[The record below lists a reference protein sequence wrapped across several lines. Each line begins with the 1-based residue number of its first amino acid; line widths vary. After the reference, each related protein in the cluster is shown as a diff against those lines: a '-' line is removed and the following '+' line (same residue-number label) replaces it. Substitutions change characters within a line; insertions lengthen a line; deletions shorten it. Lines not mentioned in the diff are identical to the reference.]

1 MEEKNKYVETYIT
14 NIGEQLAR
22 NGIKI
27 TDNQLSRVINRFSNS
42 DKSIEEIQKEINI
55 LLEEFLENYS
65 KMLEAKQLQDLQLPF
80 NGITLN
86 NQDIDLMLIAGAN
99 NPQELQEALSKITNI
114 RLSLNTTELT
124 EEQFVEIRQQVYN
137 MYLDTLTSRNDY
149 IKNRKIELGRK
160 IEYLKLSGILSSE
173 EIATL
178 DNVISSSR
186 NTDEIVEKL
195 NQSFSSDKV
204 HRMYE
209 IIRDFTPIEKAGIKS
224 STLEASRNLLEEIKN
239 NYNSITID
247 EEAKY
252 GKVTLQDGSFNFKH
266 LQKAL
271 DFAKAHNKQ
280 VRLNTLLFYM
290 DCPDEL
296 YNLEKTPENK
306 MLVKQKLQSYVEAT
320 TRFIVDNGYSDTV
333 RSIDVFNELLNR
345 FAMTGETP
353 YMYRGDI
360 PQTQITMPNGE
371 LGIDDNIKSG
381 WLKHLDISDLCD
393 VIAVA
398 RKNMPTTDFMY
409 NDDHL
414 IDPKKI
420 APTIELI
427 KQIRENEK
435 RLGVKLI
442 DSIGTQ
448 MHVDN
453 GMTKEQM
460 REMIINLSQFGLPI
474 EITEFDIVITN
485 GVENLSEEQIET
497 IRQAKINEIYECVD
511 ELREQYN
518 IRGFTIWSKTDKQ
531 NFRVFL
537 ANEERIPKGLE
548 PIETMHGGYYTELMQ
563 PRNKTLTKSNFQS
576 FNYHT
581 HTNRCGHAGIASDKE
596 YVEYAKQVGITQ
608 LGFTDHV
615 PYTSLEFPE
624 THKKSHIDE
633 KTKEE
638 VIDEIEVAQQRMH
651 ISDVDEYIASIREL
665 QQENPTMKI
674 MCGFEAEFDPM
685 KEQFLGELRDKVD
698 YMILGQHFVPY
709 GMSQVPQRN
718 NPNYPIQYAEMLCK
732 AMESGI
738 FDIVAH
744 PDIFMEFRDS
754 LDTEEK
760 KTLFMQ
766 NAKIASQA
774 ICNKAKELGIPIE
787 LNFGGINK
795 GKIMQDGQLAYPHSE
810 FWQIAA
816 ETGVS
821 VLYGVD
827 AHTPEQFITMGKDK
841 EKADMIIEPS
851 KLNLVDKNY
860 NPVEARRNNKRL
872 QELYQQGQSK
882 ALTYETHLISQITA
896 GIIDRI
902 PEEEFNPDT
911 FSYMSEYALAKVG
924 QDSTE
929 KASKIDGIIVKKI
942 EVISND
948 VKLTPQEKAFQL
960 KRTKNAIGHTNDTL
974 SQQQSALERA
984 RESIHTSIEMG
995 CQSKQDFKNIT
1006 TQLTEGKTT
1015 KSNERRSEISNN
1027 LQTVQLANNQTTKKE
1042 QTKGPVLV
1050 KKINSN
1056 NNSNSNSNGNKG
1068 FINTITLSLIITFVC
1083 GIAVGIGYML
1093 YKISIG

>member
-14 NIGEQLAR
+14 NIGEQLSR

-27 TDNQLSRVINRFSNS
+27 TENQLSKVINRFTNS
-42 DKSIEEIQKEINI
+42 EKSIEEIRKEIND
-55 LLEEFLENYS
+55 LLDEFLENYS
-65 KMLEAKQLQDLQLPF
+65 KMLEAKQLQDLDLAF

-99 NPQELQEALSKITNI
+99 NPQELEEALSKITNI

-124 EEQFVEIRQQVYN
+124 EQQFVEVRQQVYD

-160 IEYLKLSGILSSE
+160 IEYLKSSGILSSE

-178 DNVISSSR
+178 DNIISSSR
-186 NTDEIVEKL
+186 SNDEIADKL

-209 IIRDFTPIEKAGIKS
+209 IIRDFTPIEKTGIKS
-224 STLEASRNLLEEIKN
+224 STLEASRNLLEEIIN

-252 GKVTLQDGSFNFKH
+252 GKVALQDGSFNFKH

-306 MLVKQKLQSYVEAT
+306 MLVKQKLQNYVDAT

-333 RSIDVFNELLNR
+333 RSVDVFNELLNR
-345 FAMTGETP
+345 FAMTSETP

-360 PQTQITMPNGE
+360 PQTPTTMPNGE
-371 LGIDDNIKSG
+371 IVVDDNIKSG
-381 WLKHLDISDLCD
+381 WLKHLDIADLCD

-414 IDPKKI
+414 IDTLKI

-427 KQIRENEK
+427 KQIRESEK

-474 EITEFDIVITN
+474 EITEFDIAMTN
-485 GVENLSEEQIET
+485 GVEKLSEEQIET
-497 IRQAKINEIYECVD
+497 MRQAKINEIYECVD

-548 PIETMHGGYYTELMQ
+548 PIETLHGGYYTEQMQ
-563 PRNKTLTKSNFQS
+563 PKSKTLTKSNFQS

-615 PYTSLEFPE
+615 PVSELEYQDSE
-624 THKKSHIDE
+624 
-633 KTKEE
+633 
-638 VIDEIEVAQQRMH
+638 QRMH
-651 ISDVDEYIASIREL
+651 ISDVDEYITSIRQL
-665 QQENPTMKI
+665 QQENPSMKI

-709 GMSQVPQRN
+709 GMSKLPQKN
-718 NPNYPIQYAEMLCK
+718 NPDYPIQYAEMLCR

-744 PDIFMEFRDS
+744 PDTFMQFRDS

-760 KTLFMQ
+760 KNLFMQ

-774 ICNKAKELGIPIE
+774 ICDKAKELGIPVE

-795 GKIMQDGQLAYPHSE
+795 GTIMQDGQLAYPHSE

-827 AHTPEQFITMGKDK
+827 AHTPEQFITMGREKQ
-841 EKADMIIEPS
+841 KADTIIDPS

-860 NPVEARRNNKRL
+860 NPVEARKNNKKL
-872 QELYQQGQSK
+872 QELYEQSQAK
-882 ALTYETHLISQITA
+882 TLTYETHLISQVTS

-902 PEEEFNPDT
+902 PDEEFSPET
-911 FSYMSEYALAKVG
+911 FSYMSEYALANVA
-924 QDSTE
+924 QDSTK
-929 KASKIDGIIVKKI
+929 KASERDKTTISKI
-942 EVISND
+942 ETISSDPN
-948 VKLTPQEKAFQL
+948 LTPQEKAFQL
-960 KRTKNAIGHTNDTL
+960 NRAKSTIEHTNDTL

-984 RESIHTSIEMG
+984 KESINTSVEMG
-995 CQSKQDFKNIT
+995 CQSKAEIKNTVI
-1006 TQLTEGKTT
+1006 QLTEGKTT
-1015 KSNERRSEISNN
+1015 KKEEVRN
-1027 LQTVQLANNQTTKKE
+1027 TMANNIQRTHQINNGMSVNQ

-1050 KKINSN
+1050 KTN
-1056 NNSNSNSNGNKG
+1056 NNTSGTSGNKG
-1068 FINTITLSLIITFVC
+1068 FINAITLTLIITFVC

-1093 YKISIG
+1093 YKISIGG

>member
-14 NIGEQLAR
+14 NIGEQLSR

-27 TDNQLSRVINRFSNS
+27 TESQLSKVINRFTNS
-42 DKSIEEIQKEINI
+42 EKSIEEIRKEIND
-55 LLEEFLENYS
+55 LLDEFLENYS
-65 KMLEAKQLQDLQLPF
+65 KMLEAKQLQDLDLAF

-99 NPQELQEALSKITNI
+99 NPQELEEVLSKITNI

-124 EEQFVEIRQQVYN
+124 EQQFVEVRQQVYD

-149 IKNRKIELGRK
+149 IKNKKIELGRK
-160 IEYLKLSGILSSE
+160 IEYLKSSGILSGE

-178 DNVISSSR
+178 DNIISSSR
-186 NTDEIVEKL
+186 SNDEIAEKL

-209 IIRDFTPIEKAGIKS
+209 MIRDFTPIEKTGIKS
-224 STLEASRNLLEEIKN
+224 STLEASRNLLEEIIN

-252 GKVTLQDGSFNFKH
+252 GKVALQDGSFNFKH

-271 DFAKAHNKQ
+271 DFAKSHNKQ
-280 VRLNTLLFYM
+280 MRLNTLLFYM

-306 MLVKQKLQSYVEAT
+306 MLVKQKLQNYVEAT
-320 TRFIVDNGYSDTV
+320 TRFVVDNGYSDTV
-333 RSIDVFNELLNR
+333 RSVDVFNELLNR
-345 FAMTGETP
+345 FAMNGETP

-360 PQTQITMPNGE
+360 PQTPTTMPNGE
-371 LGIDDNIKSG
+371 IVVDDNIKSG
-381 WLKHLDISDLCD
+381 WLKHLDIADLCD

-460 REMIINLSQFGLPI
+460 KEMIINLSQFGLPI
-474 EITEFDIVITN
+474 EITEFDIVMTN
-485 GVENLSEEQIET
+485 GVEKLSEEQIET
-497 IRQAKINEIYECVD
+497 MRQAKINEIYECVD

-537 ANEERIPKGLE
+537 ENEQRIPKGLE
-548 PIETMHGGYYTELMQ
+548 PIETLHGGYYTEQMQ

-615 PYTSLEFPE
+615 PVSELEYQDSE
-624 THKKSHIDE
+624 
-633 KTKEE
+633 
-638 VIDEIEVAQQRMH
+638 QRMH
-651 ISDVDEYIASIREL
+651 ISDVDEYIASIRQL
-665 QQENPTMKI
+665 QQENPNMKI

-698 YMILGQHFVPY
+698 YMILGQHYVPY
-709 GMSQVPQRN
+709 GMSKLPQRN
-718 NPNYPIQYAEMLCK
+718 NPDYPIQYAEMLCR

-744 PDIFMEFRDS
+744 PDTFMQFRDS

-760 KTLFMQ
+760 KNLFMQ

-774 ICNKAKELGIPIE
+774 ICDKAKELGIPIE

-795 GKIMQDGQLAYPHSE
+795 GTIMQDGQLAYPHSE

-841 EKADMIIEPS
+841 EKADMIINPS

-860 NPVEARRNNKRL
+860 NPVEARKNNKKL
-872 QELYQQGQSK
+872 QELYEQSQAK
-882 ALTYETHLISQITA
+882 TLTYETHLISQITS

-902 PEEEFNPDT
+902 PDEEFSPET
-911 FSYMSEYALAKVG
+911 FSYMSEYALANVS
-924 QDSTE
+924 QDSTK
-929 KASKIDGIIVKKI
+929 KASERDKTTISKI
-942 EVISND
+942 ETISSDPN
-948 VKLTPQEKAFQL
+948 LTPQEKAFQL
-960 KRTKNAIGHTNDTL
+960 NRAKATIEHTNDTL

-984 RESIHTSIEMG
+984 KESINTSVEMG
-995 CQSKQDFKNIT
+995 CQSKAEIKNTVI
-1006 TQLTEGKTT
+1006 QLTEGKTT
-1015 KSNERRSEISNN
+1015 KKEEVRN
-1027 LQTVQLANNQTTKKE
+1027 TMANNIQRTHQINNGMSVNQ

-1050 KKINSN
+1050 KTNN
-1056 NNSNSNSNGNKG
+1056 NNSGANGNKG
-1068 FINTITLSLIITFVC
+1068 FINAITLTLIITFVC

-1093 YKISIG
+1093 YKISIGG

>member
-1 MEEKNKYVETYIT
+1 MEKKNKYIETYIT
-14 NIGEQLAR
+14 NIGEQLVR

-27 TDNQLSRVINRFSNS
+27 TDDQLSRVINRFSNS
-42 DKSIEEIQKEINI
+42 YKSIVEIQKEINI

-65 KMLEAKQLQDLQLPF
+65 KMLEAKQLQDLQVPF

-99 NPQELQEALSKITNI
+99 TPQELQDALSKITNI

-124 EEQFVEIRQQVYN
+124 EEQFVEIRQRVYN

-149 IKNRKIELGRK
+149 IKNKKLKLGRK
-160 IEYLKLSGILSSE
+160 IEYLKSYGILSGE

-178 DNVISSSR
+178 DNIISSSKS
-186 NTDEIVEKL
+186 TEEIVEKL

-209 IIRDFTPIEKAGIKS
+209 IIRDFTPIEKTGIKG
-224 STLEASRNLLEEIKN
+224 STLEASRNLLEEIRN

-252 GKVTLQDGSFNFKH
+252 GKVALQDGSFNFKH

-271 DFAKAHNKQ
+271 DFAKVHNKQ
-280 VRLNTLLFYM
+280 MRLNTLLFYM

-296 YNLEKTPENK
+296 YNLEKMPENK
-306 MLVKQKLQSYVEAT
+306 ILVKQKLQSYVEAT
-320 TRFIVDNGYSDTV
+320 TRFVVDNGYSTTV
-333 RSIDVFNELLNR
+333 RSVDVFNELLNR
-345 FAMTGETP
+345 FEMNGETP

-360 PQTQITMPNGE
+360 SQTPTTMPNGE
-371 LGIDDNIKSG
+371 IVVDDNIKSG
-381 WLKHLDISDLCD
+381 WLKHLDIADLCD
-393 VIAVA
+393 IIAVA

-414 IDPKKI
+414 IDTKKI
-420 APTIELI
+420 APTIELV
-427 KQIRENEK
+427 KQIRESEK

-474 EITEFDIVITN
+474 EITEFDIVMTN
-485 GVENLSEEQIET
+485 GVEKLSEEQIET
-497 IRQAKINEIYECVD
+497 MRQAKINEIYECVD
-511 ELREQYN
+511 ELREQYK

-548 PIETMHGGYYTELMQ
+548 PIETLHGGYYTELMQ

-615 PYTSLEFPE
+615 PVSELEYQDSE
-624 THKKSHIDE
+624 
-633 KTKEE
+633 
-638 VIDEIEVAQQRMH
+638 QRMH
-651 ISDVDEYIASIREL
+651 ISDVDEYITSIRQL
-665 QQENPTMKI
+665 KQENPNMKI

-698 YMILGQHFVPY
+698 YMILGQHFIPF
-709 GMSQVPQRN
+709 GMSKLPQKN
-718 NPNYPIQYAEMLCK
+718 NPEYPIQYAEMLCR

-738 FDIVAH
+738 FDIVSH
-744 PDIFMEFRDS
+744 PDTFMQFRDS

-760 KTLFMQ
+760 KNLFMQ

-774 ICNKAKELGIPIE
+774 ICDKAKELGIPVE
-787 LNFGGINK
+787 LNFGGVNK
-795 GKIMQDGQLAYPHSE
+795 GTIMQDGQLAYPHSE

-827 AHTPEQFITMGKDK
+827 AHIPEQFITMGKDK
-841 EKADMIIEPS
+841 EKADMIINPS

-860 NPVEARRNNKRL
+860 NPVTARKNNKKL
-872 QELYQQGQSK
+872 QELYEQSQAK
-882 ALTYETHLISQITA
+882 TLTYETHLISQITS

-902 PEEEFNPDT
+902 PDDEFNPET
-911 FSYMSEYALAKVG
+911 FSYMSEYVLANVA
-924 QDSTE
+924 QDSTK
-929 KASKIDGIIVKKI
+929 KASERDKTTISKI
-942 EVISND
+942 ETISDNSN
-948 VKLTPQEKAFQL
+948 LTPQAKAFQL
-960 KRTKNAIGHTNDTL
+960 NRAKTTIEHTNDTL

-984 RESIHTSIEMG
+984 KESINTSIEIG
-995 CQSKQDFKNIT
+995 CQSKVEIKNTVI
-1006 TQLTEGKTT
+1006 QLTEGKTT
-1015 KSNERRSEISNN
+1015 KKEEVRNTMTNN
-1027 LQTVQLANNQTTKKE
+1027 IQRTHQINNGMSVNQTKD
-1042 QTKGPVLV
+1042 PLLV
-1050 KKINSN
+1050 KTN
-1056 NNSNSNSNGNKG
+1056 NNINASNKG
-1068 FINTITLSLIITFVC
+1068 FVDTLIVSLIVMFVI
-1083 GIAVGIGYML
+1083 GFVVGVSYML
-1093 YKISIG
+1093 YRISTGG

>member
-1 MEEKNKYVETYIT
+1 MEEKNKYIETYIT
-14 NIGEQLAR
+14 NIGKQLSR

-27 TDNQLSRVINRFSNS
+27 TENQLSKVINRFTNS
-42 DKSIEEIQKEINI
+42 EKSIEEIRKEIND
-55 LLEEFLENYS
+55 LLDKFLENYS
-65 KMLEAKQLQDLQLPF
+65 KMLEAKQLQDLDLAF

-99 NPQELQEALSKITNI
+99 NPQELEEALSKITNI

-124 EEQFVEIRQQVYN
+124 EQQFVEVRQQVYD

-160 IEYLKLSGILSSE
+160 IEYLKSSGILSGE

-178 DNVISSSR
+178 DNIISSSR
-186 NTDEIVEKL
+186 SNDEIADKL

-209 IIRDFTPIEKAGIKS
+209 MIRDFTPIEKTGIKS
-224 STLEASRNLLEEIKN
+224 STLEASRNLLEEIIN

-247 EEAKY
+247 DEAKY
-252 GKVTLQDGSFNFKH
+252 GKVALQDGSFNFKH

-290 DCPDEL
+290 DCPEEL

-306 MLVKQKLQSYVEAT
+306 MLVKQKLLNYVDAT

-333 RSIDVFNELLNR
+333 RSVDVFNELLNR
-345 FAMTGETP
+345 FAMNGETP

-360 PQTQITMPNGE
+360 PQTPITMPNGE

-420 APTIELI
+420 TTTIELI
-427 KQIRENEK
+427 KQIRESEK

-460 REMIINLSQFGLPI
+460 KEMIINLSQFGLPI
-474 EITEFDIVITN
+474 EITEFDIAMTN
-485 GVENLSEEQIET
+485 GVEKLSEKQIET
-497 IRQAKINEIYECVD
+497 MRQAKINEIYECVD

-548 PIETMHGGYYTELMQ
+548 PIETLHGGYYTEQMQ
-563 PRNKTLTKSNFQS
+563 PKNKTLTKSDFQS

-581 HTNRCGHAGIASDKE
+581 HTNRCGHAGVASDKE

-615 PYTSLEFPE
+615 PVSELEYQDSE
-624 THKKSHIDE
+624 
-633 KTKEE
+633 
-638 VIDEIEVAQQRMH
+638 QRMH
-651 ISDVDEYIASIREL
+651 ISDVDEYITSIRQL
-665 QQENPTMKI
+665 QQENPNMKI

-709 GMSQVPQRN
+709 GMSKLPQKN
-718 NPNYPIQYAEMLCK
+718 NPEYPIQYAEMLCR

-744 PDIFMEFRDS
+744 PDIFMQFRDS

-760 KTLFMQ
+760 KNLFML

-774 ICNKAKELGIPIE
+774 ICDKAKELGIPIE

-795 GKIMQDGQLAYPHSE
+795 GTIMQDGQLAYPHSE

-821 VLYGVD
+821 VLYGID
-827 AHTPEQFITMGKDK
+827 AHTPEQFISIGKDNDK
-841 EKADMIIEPS
+841 EDMIINPS

-860 NPVEARRNNKRL
+860 NPVEARRNNKKL
-872 QELYQQGQSK
+872 QELYEQSQAK
-882 ALTYETHLISQITA
+882 TLTYETHLISQITS

-902 PEEEFNPDT
+902 PDEEFSPET
-911 FSYMSEYALAKVG
+911 FSYMSEYALANVA
-924 QDSTE
+924 QDSTK
-929 KASKIDGIIVKKI
+929 KASERDKTTISRI
-942 EVISND
+942 ETISND
-948 VKLTPQEKAFQL
+948 PKLTPQEKSFQL
-960 KRTKNAIGHTNDTL
+960 NRAKATIEHTNDTL

-984 RESIHTSIEMG
+984 KESINTSVEMG
-995 CQSKQDFKNIT
+995 CQSKAEIKNTVI
-1006 TQLTEGKTT
+1006 QLTEGKTT
-1015 KSNERRSEISNN
+1015 KKEEVRN
-1027 LQTVQLANNQTTKKE
+1027 TMANNIQRTHQINNGMSVNQ

-1050 KKINSN
+1050 KTN
-1056 NNSNSNSNGNKG
+1056 NNTSGTNGSKG
-1068 FINTITLSLIITFVC
+1068 FINAITLALIITFVC

-1093 YKISIG
+1093 YKISIGG

>member
-14 NIGEQLAR
+14 NIGEQLSR

-27 TDNQLSRVINRFSNS
+27 TENQLSKVINRFTNS
-42 DKSIEEIQKEINI
+42 EKSIEEIRKEIND
-55 LLEEFLENYS
+55 LLDEFLENYS
-65 KMLEAKQLQDLQLPF
+65 KMLEAKQLQDLDLAF

-99 NPQELQEALSKITNI
+99 NPQELEEALSKITNI

-124 EEQFVEIRQQVYN
+124 EQQFVEVRQQVYD

-160 IEYLKLSGILSSE
+160 IEYLKSSGILSSE

-178 DNVISSSR
+178 DNIISSSR
-186 NTDEIVEKL
+186 SNDEIADKL

-209 IIRDFTPIEKAGIKS
+209 IIRDFTPIEKTGIKS
-224 STLEASRNLLEEIKN
+224 STLEASRNLLEEIIN

-252 GKVTLQDGSFNFKH
+252 GKVALQDGSFNFKH

-306 MLVKQKLQSYVEAT
+306 MLVKQKLQNYVDAT

-333 RSIDVFNELLNR
+333 RSVDVFNELLNR
-345 FAMTGETP
+345 FAMTSETP

-360 PQTQITMPNGE
+360 PQTPTTMPNGE
-371 LGIDDNIKSG
+371 IVVDDNIKSG
-381 WLKHLDISDLCD
+381 WLKHLDIADLCD

-414 IDPKKI
+414 IDTLKI

-427 KQIRENEK
+427 KQIRESEK

-474 EITEFDIVITN
+474 EITEFDIAMTN
-485 GVENLSEEQIET
+485 GVEKLSEEQIET
-497 IRQAKINEIYECVD
+497 MRQAKINEIYECVD

-548 PIETMHGGYYTELMQ
+548 PIETLHGGYYTEQMQ
-563 PRNKTLTKSNFQS
+563 PKSKTLTKSNFQS

-615 PYTSLEFPE
+615 PVSELEYQDSE
-624 THKKSHIDE
+624 
-633 KTKEE
+633 
-638 VIDEIEVAQQRMH
+638 QRMH
-651 ISDVDEYIASIREL
+651 ISDVDEYITSIRQL
-665 QQENPTMKI
+665 QQENPSMKI

-709 GMSQVPQRN
+709 GMSKLPQKN
-718 NPNYPIQYAEMLCK
+718 NPDYPIQYAEMLCR

-744 PDIFMEFRDS
+744 PDTFMQFRDS

-760 KTLFMQ
+760 KKLFMQ

-774 ICNKAKELGIPIE
+774 ICDKAKELGIPVE

-795 GKIMQDGQLAYPHSE
+795 GTIMQDGQLAYPHSE

-827 AHTPEQFITMGKDK
+827 AHTPEQFITMGREKQ
-841 EKADMIIEPS
+841 KADTIIDPS

-860 NPVEARRNNKRL
+860 NPVEARKNNKKL
-872 QELYQQGQSK
+872 QELYEQSQAK
-882 ALTYETHLISQITA
+882 TLTYETHLISQVTS

-902 PEEEFNPDT
+902 PDEEFSPET
-911 FSYMSEYALAKVG
+911 FSYMSEYALANVA
-924 QDSTE
+924 QDSTK
-929 KASKIDGIIVKKI
+929 KASERDKTTISKI
-942 EVISND
+942 ETISSDPN
-948 VKLTPQEKAFQL
+948 LTPQEKAFQL
-960 KRTKNAIGHTNDTL
+960 NRAKSTIEHTNDTL

-984 RESIHTSIEMG
+984 KESINTSVEMG
-995 CQSKQDFKNIT
+995 CQSKAEIKNTVI
-1006 TQLTEGKTT
+1006 QLTEGKTT
-1015 KSNERRSEISNN
+1015 KKEEVRN
-1027 LQTVQLANNQTTKKE
+1027 TMANNIQRTHQINNGMSVNQ

-1050 KKINSN
+1050 KTN
-1056 NNSNSNSNGNKG
+1056 NNTSGTSGNKG
-1068 FINTITLSLIITFVC
+1068 FINAITLTLIITFVC

-1093 YKISIG
+1093 YKISIGG

>member
-14 NIGEQLAR
+14 NIGEQLSR

-27 TDNQLSRVINRFSNS
+27 TENQLSKVINRFTNS
-42 DKSIEEIQKEINI
+42 EKSIEEIRKEIND
-55 LLEEFLENYS
+55 LLDEFLENYS
-65 KMLEAKQLQDLQLPF
+65 KMLEAKQLQDLDLAF

-99 NPQELQEALSKITNI
+99 NPQELEEALSKITNI

-124 EEQFVEIRQQVYN
+124 EQQFVEVRQQVYD

-160 IEYLKLSGILSSE
+160 IEYLKSSGILSGE

-178 DNVISSSR
+178 DNIISSSR
-186 NTDEIVEKL
+186 SNDEIAEKL

-209 IIRDFTPIEKAGIKS
+209 IIRDFTPIEKTGIKS
-224 STLEASRNLLEEIKN
+224 STLEASRNLLEEIIN

-252 GKVTLQDGSFNFKH
+252 GKVALQDGSFNFKH

-271 DFAKAHNKQ
+271 DFAKSHNKQ
-280 VRLNTLLFYM
+280 MRLNTLLFYM

-306 MLVKQKLQSYVEAT
+306 ALVKQKLQSYVEAT
-320 TRFIVDNGYSDTV
+320 TRFVVDNGYSDTV
-333 RSIDVFNELLNR
+333 RSVDVFNELLNR
-345 FAMTGETP
+345 FAMNGETP

-360 PQTQITMPNGE
+360 PQTPTTMPNGE
-371 LGIDDNIKSG
+371 IVVDDNIKSG
-381 WLKHLDISDLCD
+381 WLKHLDIADLCD

-414 IDPKKI
+414 IDTKKI

-427 KQIRENEK
+427 NQIRENEK

-460 REMIINLSQFGLPI
+460 KEMIINLSQFGLPI
-474 EITEFDIVITN
+474 EITEFDIVMTN
-485 GVENLSEEQIET
+485 GVEKLSEEQIET
-497 IRQAKINEIYECVD
+497 MRQAKINEIYECVD

-537 ANEERIPKGLE
+537 ANEERIPKGLD
-548 PIETMHGGYYTELMQ
+548 PIETLYGGYYTEQMQ

-615 PYTSLEFPE
+615 PVSELEYQDSE
-624 THKKSHIDE
+624 
-633 KTKEE
+633 
-638 VIDEIEVAQQRMH
+638 QRMH
-651 ISDVDEYIASIREL
+651 ISDVDEYITSIRQL
-665 QQENPTMKI
+665 QQENPNMKI

-709 GMSQVPQRN
+709 GMSKLPQKN
-718 NPNYPIQYAEMLCK
+718 NPEYPIQYAEMLCR

-744 PDIFMEFRDS
+744 PDIFMQFRDS

-760 KTLFMQ
+760 KNLFMQ

-774 ICNKAKELGIPIE
+774 ICDKAKELGIPIE

-795 GKIMQDGQLAYPHSE
+795 GTIMQDGQLAYPHSE

-816 ETGVS
+816 ETGVP

-841 EKADMIIEPS
+841 EKADMIINPS

-860 NPVEARRNNKRL
+860 NPVESRKNNKKL
-872 QELYQQGQSK
+872 QELYEQSQAK
-882 ALTYETHLISQITA
+882 TLTYETHLISQITS

-902 PEEEFNPDT
+902 PDEEFSPET
-911 FSYMSEYALAKVG
+911 FSYMSEYALANVS
-924 QDSTE
+924 QDSTK
-929 KASKIDGIIVKKI
+929 KASERDKTTISKI
-942 EVISND
+942 EAISSD
-948 VKLTPQEKAFQL
+948 PKLTPQEKAFQL
-960 KRTKNAIGHTNDTL
+960 NRTKTSIEHTNDTL

-984 RESIHTSIEMG
+984 KESINTSIEMG
-995 CQSKQDFKNIT
+995 CQSKAEIKNTVI
-1006 TQLTEGKTT
+1006 QLTEGKTT
-1015 KSNERRSEISNN
+1015 KKEEVRN
-1027 LQTVQLANNQTTKKE
+1027 TMANNIQRTHQINNGMSVNQ

-1050 KKINSN
+1050 KTN
-1056 NNSNSNSNGNKG
+1056 NNTSGTCGNKG
-1068 FINTITLSLIITFVC
+1068 FINAITLTLIITFVC

-1093 YKISIG
+1093 YKISIGG

>member
-27 TDNQLSRVINRFSNS
+27 TNNQLSRVINRFTNS

-65 KMLEAKQLQDLQLPF
+65 KMLEAKQLQDLQVPF

-99 NPQELQEALSKITNI
+99 NPQELQDALSKITNI

-124 EEQFVEIRQQVYN
+124 EEQFVEIRQQVYD

-160 IEYLKLSGILSSE
+160 IEYLKSSGILSSE

-178 DNVISSSR
+178 DNIISSSR
-186 NTDEIVEKL
+186 NTDEIVERL

-209 IIRDFTPIEKAGIKS
+209 IIRDFTPIEKTGIKS
-224 STLEASRNLLEEIKN
+224 STLEASRYLLEEIRN

-252 GKVTLQDGSFNFKH
+252 GKVALQDGSFNFKH

-280 VRLNTLLFYM
+280 MRLNTLLFYM

-320 TRFIVDNGYSDTV
+320 TRFVVDNGYSDTV
-333 RSIDVFNELLNR
+333 RSVDVFNELLNR
-345 FAMTGETP
+345 FAMNGETP

-360 PQTQITMPNGE
+360 PQIPTTMPNGE
-371 LGIDDNIKSG
+371 IIVDDNIKSG
-381 WLKHLDISDLCD
+381 WLKHLDIADLCD

-448 MHVDN
+448 MHIDN

-474 EITEFDIVITN
+474 EITEFDIAMTN
-485 GVENLSEEQIET
+485 GVEKLSEEQIET
-497 IRQAKINEIYECVD
+497 MRQAKINEIYECVD

-531 NFRVFL
+531 NFKVFL
-537 ANEERIPKGLE
+537 ANEERISKGLE
-548 PIETMHGGYYTELMQ
+548 PIETLHGGYYTEQMQ
-563 PRNKTLTKSNFQS
+563 PKNKTLTKSNFQS

-615 PYTSLEFPE
+615 PVSELEYQDSE
-624 THKKSHIDE
+624 
-633 KTKEE
+633 
-638 VIDEIEVAQQRMH
+638 QRMH
-651 ISDVDEYIASIREL
+651 ISDVDEYITSIRQL
-665 QQENPTMKI
+665 QQENPNMKI
-674 MCGFEAEFDPM
+674 MCGFEAEYDPM

-709 GMSQVPQRN
+709 GMSKLPQKN
-718 NPNYPIQYAEMLCK
+718 NPEYPIQYAEMLCR

-744 PDIFMEFRDS
+744 PDIFMQFRDS

-760 KTLFMQ
+760 KNLFMQ

-774 ICNKAKELGIPIE
+774 ICDKAKELGIPIE

-795 GKIMQDGQLAYPHSE
+795 GTIMQDGQLAYPHSE

-827 AHTPEQFITMGKDK
+827 AHTPEQFITMGSEKQ
-841 EKADMIIEPS
+841 KADVIIDPT

-860 NPVEARRNNKRL
+860 NPVEARKNNKKL
-872 QELYQQGQSK
+872 QELYQQGQAK
-882 ALTYETHLISQITA
+882 ALTYETHLITQITS

-902 PEEEFNPDT
+902 PDEEFNPET
-911 FSYMSEYALAKVG
+911 FSYMSEYALANVS
-924 QDSTE
+924 QDATK
-929 KASKIDGIIVKKI
+929 KASERD
-942 EVISND
+942 
-948 VKLTPQEKAFQL
+948 KLTISSIETISSSTTLTSQEKAFQL
-960 KRTKNAIGHTNDTL
+960 NRAKSTIEHTNDTL

-984 RESIHTSIEMG
+984 RETISTSVEMG
-995 CQSKQDFKNIT
+995 CQSKQDFKAVT
-1006 TQLTEGKTT
+1006 TQITEEKTT

-1027 LQTVQLANNQTTKKE
+1027 LQTVQLANNPTTKKE

-1056 NNSNSNSNGNKG
+1056 NNSSSNGNKG
-1068 FINTITLSLIITFVC
+1068 FINTVILTLIITFVC

>member
-1 MEEKNKYVETYIT
+1 MFIEEKNKYVETYIV
-14 NIGEQLAR
+14 NIGNQLAR

-42 DKSIEEIQKEINI
+42 DKSIEEIRKEIND
-55 LLEEFLENYS
+55 LLNEFLENYS
-65 KMLEAKQLQDLQLPF
+65 KMLKAKQLQDLTLSF

-86 NQDIDLMLIAGAN
+86 NQDIDLMLIADAN

-114 RLSLNTTELT
+114 TVSLNTTELT
-124 EEQFVEIRQQVYN
+124 EEQFLEVRQQAYN
-137 MYLDTLTSRNDY
+137 MYLNTLTSRNDY
-149 IKNRKIELGRK
+149 IKNRKIEAARK
-160 IEYLKLSGILSSE
+160 IEYLKSSGTLSSE
-173 EIATL
+173 EITTL
-178 DNVISSSR
+178 DNIISSSR
-186 NTDEIVEKL
+186 SNDEIVEKL
-195 NQSFSSDKV
+195 NQSFSSNKV

-209 IIRDFTPIEKAGIKS
+209 IIRDFSPIEKTGIKS

-252 GKVTLQDGSFNFKH
+252 EKIVLQDGSFNFKH
-266 LQKAL
+266 LQKSL
-271 DFAKAHNKQ
+271 DFAKANNKQ
-280 VRLNTLLFYM
+280 MRLNTLLFYM

-306 MLVKQKLQSYVEAT
+306 LLVKQKLQSYVEAT
-320 TRFIVDNGYSDTV
+320 TRFVVDNGYSDTI
-333 RSIDVFNELLNR
+333 RSVDVFNELLNR

-360 PQTQITMPNGE
+360 PQTPITMPNGE
-371 LGIDDNIKSG
+371 LGVDDNIKSG
-381 WLKHLDISDLCD
+381 WLKHLDIDDLCD
-393 VIAVA
+393 VISVA

-414 IDPKKI
+414 TDPKKI

-474 EITEFDIVITN
+474 EITEFDIAMTN
-485 GVENLSEEQIET
+485 GVEKLSEEQIET
-497 IRQAKINEIYECVD
+497 LRQAKINEIYECID

-548 PIETMHGGYYTELMQ
+548 PIETLHGGYYTELMQ
-563 PRNKTLTKSNFQS
+563 PRNKTLTKRNFQS

-615 PYTSLEFPE
+615 PVSELEYQDSE
-624 THKKSHIDE
+624 
-633 KTKEE
+633 
-638 VIDEIEVAQQRMH
+638 QRMH
-651 ISDVDEYIASIREL
+651 ISDVDEYITSIRQL

-709 GMSQVPQRN
+709 GMSKLPQKN
-718 NPNYPIQYAEMLCK
+718 NPEYPIQYAEMLCR

-744 PDIFMEFRDS
+744 PDTFMQFRDS
-754 LDTEEK
+754 LDTEK
-760 KTLFMQ
+760 KKNLFMQ

-774 ICNKAKELGIPIE
+774 ICDKAKELGIPVE

-795 GKIMQDGQLAYPHSE
+795 GTIMQDGQLAYPHSE

-841 EKADMIIEPS
+841 EKADMIINSS

-860 NPVEARRNNKRL
+860 SPVEARKNNKKL
-872 QELYQQGQSK
+872 QELYEQSQAK
-882 ALTYETHLISQITA
+882 TLTYETHLISQITS

-902 PEEEFNPDT
+902 PDEEFSPET
-911 FSYMSEYALAKVG
+911 FSYMSEYALANVA
-924 QDSTE
+924 QDSTK
-929 KASKIDGIIVKKI
+929 KASERDKTTISKI
-942 EVISND
+942 ETISSAPN
-948 VKLTPQEKAFQL
+948 LTPQEKAFQL
-960 KRTKNAIGHTNDTL
+960 NRAKATIEHTNDTL

-984 RESIHTSIEMG
+984 KELINTSVEMG
-995 CQSKQDFKNIT
+995 CQSKAEIKNTVI
-1006 TQLTEGKTT
+1006 QLTEGKTT
-1015 KSNERRSEISNN
+1015 NKEEVKN
-1027 LQTVQLANNQTTKKE
+1027 TMANNIQRTHQINNGMSVNQ

-1050 KKINSN
+1050 KTN
-1056 NNSNSNSNGNKG
+1056 NNTSGTSGNKG
-1068 FINTITLSLIITFVC
+1068 FINAITLTLIITFVC

-1093 YKISIG
+1093 YKISIGG

>member
-14 NIGEQLAR
+14 NIGQQLAR

-42 DKSIEEIQKEINI
+42 DKSIEEIQKEINA

-65 KMLEAKQLQDLQLPF
+65 KMLEAKQLQDLQVPF

-99 NPQELQEALSKITNI
+99 NPQELQDALSKITNI

-124 EEQFVEIRQQVYN
+124 EEQFVEIRQQVYD

-160 IEYLKLSGILSSE
+160 IEYLKSSGILSGE

-178 DNVISSSR
+178 DNIISSSR
-186 NTDEIVEKL
+186 NTDEIVEEL
-195 NQSFSSDKV
+195 NKFFSSDKV

-209 IIRDFTPIEKAGIKS
+209 VIRDFTPIEKTGIKS
-224 STLEASRNLLEEIKN
+224 STLEASRNLLEEIRN

-252 GKVTLQDGSFNFKH
+252 GKVVLQDGSFNFKH

-271 DFAKAHNKQ
+271 DFAKTHNKQ
-280 VRLNTLLFYM
+280 MRLNTLLFYM

-306 MLVKQKLQSYVEAT
+306 ILVKQKLQSYVEAT
-320 TRFIVDNGYSDTV
+320 TRFVVDNGYSDIV
-333 RSIDVFNELLNR
+333 RSVDVFNELLNR
-345 FAMTGETP
+345 FAMNSETP

-360 PQTQITMPNGE
+360 PQIPTTMPNGE
-371 LGIDDNIKSG
+371 IVVDDNIKSG
-381 WLKHLDISDLCD
+381 WLKHLDIADLCD

-398 RKNMPTTDFMY
+398 RKNMPTVDFMY

-420 APTIELI
+420 VPIIELI

-448 MHVDN
+448 MHIDN
-453 GMTKEQM
+453 GMSKEQM

-474 EITEFDIVITN
+474 EITEFDIAMTN
-485 GVENLSEEQIET
+485 GVEKLSEDQIET
-497 IRQAKINEIYECVD
+497 MRQAEINEIYECVD

-548 PIETMHGGYYTELMQ
+548 PIETLHGGYYTEKMQ
-563 PRNKTLTKSNFQS
+563 PKNKTLTKSNFQS

-608 LGFTDHV
+608 LGFSDHV
-615 PYTSLEFPE
+615 PVSELEYQDSE
-624 THKKSHIDE
+624 
-633 KTKEE
+633 
-638 VIDEIEVAQQRMH
+638 QRMH
-651 ISDVDEYIASIREL
+651 ISDVDEYITSIHQL

-709 GMSQVPQRN
+709 GMSKLPQKN
-718 NPNYPIQYAEMLCK
+718 NPEYPIQYAEMLCR

-744 PDIFMEFRDS
+744 PDIFMQFRDS

-760 KTLFMQ
+760 KNLFMK
-766 NAKIASQA
+766 NAKIASRT
-774 ICNKAKELGIPIE
+774 ICDKAKELGIPIE

-795 GKIMQDGQLAYPHSE
+795 GTIMQDGQLAYPHSD

-827 AHTPEQFITMGKDK
+827 AHTPEQFITMGSEKQ
-841 EKADMIIEPS
+841 KADAIIDPT

-860 NPVEARRNNKRL
+860 NPVEARKNNKKL
-872 QELYQQGQSK
+872 QELYQQGQAK
-882 ALTYETHLISQITA
+882 ALTYETHLITQITS
-896 GIIDRI
+896 GIIDKI
-902 PEEEFNPDT
+902 PDEEFSPET
-911 FSYMSEYALAKVG
+911 FSYMSEYALTKVS
-924 QDSTE
+924 QDASE
-929 KASKIDGIIVKKI
+929 KASEKDKLTISSI
-942 EVISND
+942 ETISNSIT
-948 VKLTPQEKAFQL
+948 LTSKEKEFQL
-960 KRTKNAIGHTNDTL
+960 NRARSTVEHTNATL

-984 RESIHTSIEMG
+984 KETIRTSVEMG
-995 CQSKQDFKNIT
+995 CQSKQDFKTVT
-1006 TQLTEGKTT
+1006 TQITEGKTT
-1015 KSNERRSEISNN
+1015 KSNERRSKVSNN
-1027 LQTVQLANNQTTKKE
+1027 LQTIQLTNNQTTKKE
-1042 QTKGPVLV
+1042 QNKGPVLV
-1050 KKINSN
+1050 KKISN
-1056 NNSNSNSNGNKG
+1056 NNSNFNGNEG
-1068 FINTITLSLIITFVC
+1068 FINTVILTLIITFVC
-1083 GIAVGIGYML
+1083 GIVVGIGYML

>member
-1 MEEKNKYVETYIT
+1 MEEKNKYIETYIT

-65 KMLEAKQLQDLQLPF
+65 KMLEAKQLQDLQVPF

-99 NPQELQEALSKITNI
+99 NPQELQDALSKITNI

-124 EEQFVEIRQQVYN
+124 EEQFVEIRQQVYD

-160 IEYLKLSGILSSE
+160 IEYLKSSGILSSE

-178 DNVISSSR
+178 DNIISSSK
-186 NTDEIVEKL
+186 NTDEIVERL

-209 IIRDFTPIEKAGIKS
+209 IIRDFTPIEKTGIKS

-252 GKVTLQDGSFNFKH
+252 GKVALQDGSFNFKH

-271 DFAKAHNKQ
+271 DFAKTHNKQ
-280 VRLNTLLFYM
+280 MRLNTLLFYM

-320 TRFIVDNGYSDTV
+320 TRFVVDNGYSDTV
-333 RSIDVFNELLNR
+333 RSVDVFNELLNR
-345 FAMTGETP
+345 FAMNGETP

-360 PQTQITMPNGE
+360 PQTPTTMPNGE
-371 LGIDDNIKSG
+371 IVVDDNIKSG
-381 WLKHLDISDLCD
+381 WLKHLDITDLCD

-435 RLGVKLI
+435 RLDVKLI
-442 DSIGTQ
+442 DSVGTQ
-448 MHVDN
+448 MHIDN

-474 EITEFDIVITN
+474 EITEFDIAMTN
-485 GVENLSEEQIET
+485 GVEKLSEEQIET
-497 IRQAKINEIYECVD
+497 MRQAKMNEIYECVD
-511 ELREQYN
+511 ELREQYS

-548 PIETMHGGYYTELMQ
+548 PIETLHGGYYTEQMQ
-563 PRNKTLTKSNFQS
+563 PKNKTLTKSNFQS

-615 PYTSLEFPE
+615 PVSELEYQDSE
-624 THKKSHIDE
+624 
-633 KTKEE
+633 
-638 VIDEIEVAQQRMH
+638 QRMH
-651 ISDVDEYIASIREL
+651 ISDVDEYIMSIHQL

-709 GMSQVPQRN
+709 GMSKLPQKN
-718 NPNYPIQYAEMLCK
+718 NPEYPIQYAEMLCR

-744 PDIFMEFRDS
+744 PDIFMQFRDS

-760 KTLFMQ
+760 KNLFMQ
-766 NAKIASQA
+766 NAKIASKA
-774 ICNKAKELGIPIE
+774 ICDKAKELGIPIE

-795 GKIMQDGQLAYPHSE
+795 GTIMQDGQLAYPHSD

-821 VLYGVD
+821 VLYGAD

-841 EKADMIIEPS
+841 EKADMIINPS

-860 NPVEARRNNKRL
+860 NPVEARKNNKNL
-872 QELYQQGQSK
+872 QELYQQGQAK
-882 ALTYETHLISQITA
+882 ALTYETHLISQITS

-902 PEEEFNPDT
+902 PDEEFSPET
-911 FSYMSEYALAKVG
+911 FSYMSEYALANVS
-924 QDSTE
+924 QDSTK
-929 KASKIDGIIVKKI
+929 KASERDKTTISRI
-942 EVISND
+942 ETISSD
-948 VKLTPQEKAFQL
+948 PKLTPQEKAFQL
-960 KRTKNAIGHTNDTL
+960 NRAKSTIEHTNDTL

-984 RESIHTSIEMG
+984 RETISTSVEMG
-995 CQSKQDFKNIT
+995 CQSKQDFKAVT
-1006 TQLTEGKTT
+1006 TQITEGKTT

-1027 LQTVQLANNQTTKKE
+1027 LQTFQLANNQTTKKE

-1056 NNSNSNSNGNKG
+1056 NNSSSNGNKG
-1068 FINTITLSLIITFVC
+1068 FINTVILTLIITFVC

>member
-1 MEEKNKYVETYIT
+1 MEEKNKYVETYII

-42 DKSIEEIQKEINI
+42 DKSIEEIQKEIND
-55 LLEEFLENYS
+55 LLNEFLENYS
-65 KMLEAKQLQDLQLPF
+65 KMMEAKQLQDLQVPF

-99 NPQELQEALSKITNI
+99 NPQELQDALSKITNI

-124 EEQFVEIRQQVYN
+124 EEQFVEIRQQAYD

-160 IEYLKLSGILSSE
+160 IEYLRSSGILSSE

-178 DNVISSSR
+178 DNIISLSR
-186 NTDEIVEKL
+186 NPDEIVERL

-209 IIRDFTPIEKAGIKS
+209 VIRDFTPIEKTGIKS
-224 STLEASRNLLEEIKN
+224 STLESSRNLFEEVKN

-252 GKVTLQDGSFNFKH
+252 GKVALQDGSFNFKH

-271 DFAKAHNKQ
+271 DFAKTHNKQ

-306 MLVKQKLQSYVEAT
+306 MLVKQKLQNYVDAT

-333 RSIDVFNELLNR
+333 RSVDVFNELLNR

-353 YMYRGDI
+353 YIYRGDI
-360 PQTQITMPNGE
+360 PQTPITMPNGE
-371 LGIDDNIKSG
+371 LGVDDNIKSG
-381 WLKHLDISDLCD
+381 WLKHLDIDDLCD

-414 IDPKKI
+414 TDPKKI

-427 KQIRENEK
+427 KQVRENEK

-453 GMTKEQM
+453 DMTKEQM

-485 GVENLSEEQIET
+485 GVEKLSEEQIET
-497 IRQAKINEIYECVD
+497 LRQAKINEIYECID

-548 PIETMHGGYYTELMQ
+548 PIETLHGGYYTELMQ
-563 PRNKTLTKSNFQS
+563 PRSKTLTKSNFQS

-615 PYTSLEFPE
+615 PVSELEYQDSE
-624 THKKSHIDE
+624 
-633 KTKEE
+633 
-638 VIDEIEVAQQRMH
+638 QRMH
-651 ISDVDEYIASIREL
+651 IYDVDEYITSIHQL

-709 GMSQVPQRN
+709 GMSKLPQKN
-718 NPNYPIQYAEMLCK
+718 NPEYPIQYAEMLCK

-744 PDIFMEFRDS
+744 PDIFMQFRDS

-760 KTLFMQ
+760 RNLFMQ
-766 NAKIASQA
+766 NAKIASKA

-795 GKIMQDGQLAYPHSE
+795 GKIMQDGQLAYPHSK

-841 EKADMIIEPS
+841 EKADMIINPS
-851 KLNLVDKNY
+851 KLNLVGKNY
-860 NPVEARRNNKRL
+860 NPVEARRNNKKL
-872 QELYQQGQSK
+872 QELYEQSQAK
-882 ALTYETHLISQITA
+882 TLTYETHLISQITS

-902 PEEEFNPDT
+902 PDEEFSPET
-911 FSYMSEYALAKVG
+911 FSYMSEYALANVS
-924 QDSTE
+924 QDSTK
-929 KASKIDGIIVKKI
+929 KASERDKTTISRI
-942 EVISND
+942 ETISSEP
-948 VKLTPQEKAFQL
+948 KLTPQEKAFQL
-960 KRTKNAIGHTNDTL
+960 NRAKATIEHTNDTL

-984 RESIHTSIEMG
+984 RESMHTSIEMG

-1015 KSNERRSEISNN
+1015 KSVERQNAITTN
-1027 LQTVQLANNQTTKKE
+1027 LQTFQTTNKPTNNKE
-1042 QTKGPVLV
+1042 QTKGPILV
-1050 KKINSN
+1050 KKPT
-1056 NNSNSNSNGNKG
+1056 NNSPSSNGNKG
-1068 FINTITLSLIITFVC
+1068 YINAITLALIITFVC
-1083 GIAVGIGYML
+1083 GIAVGIGYMI
-1093 YKISIG
+1093 YKIGIG

>member
-1 MEEKNKYVETYIT
+1 MEEKNKYVETYII

-42 DKSIEEIQKEINI
+42 DKSIEEIQKEIND
-55 LLEEFLENYS
+55 LLNEFLENYS
-65 KMLEAKQLQDLQLPF
+65 KMMEAKQLQDLQVPF

-99 NPQELQEALSKITNI
+99 NPQELQDALSKITNI

-124 EEQFVEIRQQVYN
+124 EEQFVEIRQQAYD

-160 IEYLKLSGILSSE
+160 IEYLKSSGILSGE

-178 DNVISSSR
+178 DNIISSSR
-186 NTDEIVEKL
+186 NPDEIVEKL

-209 IIRDFTPIEKAGIKS
+209 IIRDFTPIEKTGIKS
-224 STLEASRNLLEEIKN
+224 STLEASRNLFEEVKN

-252 GKVTLQDGSFNFKH
+252 GKVALQDRSFNFKH

-271 DFAKAHNKQ
+271 DFAKAQNKQ

-290 DCPDEL
+290 DCHDEL

-306 MLVKQKLQSYVEAT
+306 MLVKQKLQNYVDAT

-333 RSIDVFNELLNR
+333 RSVDVFNELLNR

-360 PQTQITMPNGE
+360 PQTSTTMPNGE
-371 LGIDDNIKSG
+371 IVVDDNIKSG
-381 WLKHLDISDLCD
+381 WLKHLDIADLCD

-414 IDPKKI
+414 IDTKKI
-420 APTIELI
+420 APTTQLI

-460 REMIINLSQFGLPI
+460 KEMIINLSQFGLPI
-474 EITEFDIVITN
+474 EITEFDIVMTN
-485 GVENLSEEQIET
+485 GVEKLSEEQIET
-497 IRQAKINEIYECVD
+497 MRQAKINEIYECVD

-537 ANEERIPKGLE
+537 ANELRIPKGLE
-548 PIETMHGGYYTELMQ
+548 PIETLHGGYYTEQMQ
-563 PRNKTLTKSNFQS
+563 PKNKTLTKSNFQS

-615 PYTSLEFPE
+615 PVSELEYQDSE
-624 THKKSHIDE
+624 
-633 KTKEE
+633 
-638 VIDEIEVAQQRMH
+638 QRMH
-651 ISDVDEYIASIREL
+651 ISDVDEYITSIRQL
-665 QQENPTMKI
+665 QQENPNMKI
-674 MCGFEAEFDPM
+674 MCGFEAEFDPI

-698 YMILGQHFVPY
+698 YIILGQHYVPY
-709 GMSQVPQRN
+709 GMSKLPQRN
-718 NPNYPIQYAEMLCK
+718 NPDYPIQYAEMLCR

-744 PDIFMEFRDS
+744 PDTFMQFRDS

-760 KTLFMQ
+760 KNLFMQ

-774 ICNKAKELGIPIE
+774 ICDKAKELGIPIE

-795 GKIMQDGQLAYPHSE
+795 GTIMQDGQLAYPHSE

-841 EKADMIIEPS
+841 EKADMIINPS

-860 NPVEARRNNKRL
+860 NPVEARKNNKKL
-872 QELYQQGQSK
+872 QELYEQSQAK
-882 ALTYETHLISQITA
+882 TLTYETHLISQITS

-902 PEEEFNPDT
+902 PDEEFSPET
-911 FSYMSEYALAKVG
+911 FSYMSEYALANVS
-924 QDSTE
+924 QDSTK
-929 KASKIDGIIVKKI
+929 KASERDKTTISKI
-942 EVISND
+942 ETISSD
-948 VKLTPQEKAFQL
+948 PKLTPQEKAFQL
-960 KRTKNAIGHTNDTL
+960 NRAKTSIEHTNDTL

-984 RESIHTSIEMG
+984 KESINTSVEMG
-995 CQSKQDFKNIT
+995 CQSKAEIKNAVI
-1006 TQLTEGKTT
+1006 QLTEGKTT
-1015 KSNERRSEISNN
+1015 KKEEVRN
-1027 LQTVQLANNQTTKKE
+1027 TMANNIQRTHQINNGMSVNQ

-1050 KKINSN
+1050 KTN
-1056 NNSNSNSNGNKG
+1056 NNTSGTNGNKG
-1068 FINTITLSLIITFVC
+1068 FINAITLTLIITFVC

-1093 YKISIG
+1093 YKISIGG

>member
-14 NIGEQLAR
+14 NIGEQLSR

-27 TDNQLSRVINRFSNS
+27 TENQLSKVINRFTNS
-42 DKSIEEIQKEINI
+42 EKSIEEIRKEIND
-55 LLEEFLENYS
+55 LLDEFLENYS
-65 KMLEAKQLQDLQLPF
+65 KMLEAKQLQDLDLAF

-99 NPQELQEALSKITNI
+99 NPQELEEALSKITNI

-124 EEQFVEIRQQVYN
+124 EQQFVEVRQQVYD

-160 IEYLKLSGILSSE
+160 IEYLKSSGILSGE

-178 DNVISSSR
+178 DNIISSSR
-186 NTDEIVEKL
+186 SNDEIAEKL

-209 IIRDFTPIEKAGIKS
+209 IIRDFTPIEKTGIKS
-224 STLEASRNLLEEIKN
+224 STLEASRNLLEEIIN

-247 EEAKY
+247 DEAKY
-252 GKVTLQDGSFNFKH
+252 GKVALQDGSFNFKH

-271 DFAKAHNKQ
+271 DFAKSHNKQ
-280 VRLNTLLFYM
+280 MRLNTLLFYM

-306 MLVKQKLQSYVEAT
+306 ALVKQKLQNYVEAT
-320 TRFIVDNGYSDTV
+320 TRFVVDNGYSDTV
-333 RSIDVFNELLNR
+333 RSVDVFNELLNR
-345 FAMTGETP
+345 FAMNGETP

-360 PQTQITMPNGE
+360 PQTPTTMPNGE
-371 LGIDDNIKSG
+371 IVVDDNIKSG
-381 WLKHLDISDLCD
+381 WLKHLDIADLCD

-398 RKNMPTTDFMY
+398 RKNMTTTDFMY

-414 IDPKKI
+414 IDTKKI

-427 KQIRENEK
+427 NQIRENEK

-460 REMIINLSQFGLPI
+460 KEMIINLSQFGLPI
-474 EITEFDIVITN
+474 EITEFDIAMTN
-485 GVENLSEEQIET
+485 GVEKLSEEQIET
-497 IRQAKINEIYECVD
+497 MRQAKINEIYECVD

-537 ANEERIPKGLE
+537 ANEERISKGLD
-548 PIETMHGGYYTELMQ
+548 PIETLHGGYYTEQMQ
-563 PRNKTLTKSNFQS
+563 PKNKTLTKSNFQS

-581 HTNRCGHAGIASDKE
+581 HTNRCGHAGI
-596 YVEYAKQVGITQ
+596 TQ

-615 PYTSLEFPE
+615 PVSELEYQDSE
-624 THKKSHIDE
+624 
-633 KTKEE
+633 
-638 VIDEIEVAQQRMH
+638 QRMH
-651 ISDVDEYIASIREL
+651 ISDVDEYITSIRQL
-665 QQENPTMKI
+665 QQENPNMKI

-698 YMILGQHFVPY
+698 YMILGQHYVPY
-709 GMSQVPQRN
+709 GMSKLPQRN
-718 NPNYPIQYAEMLCK
+718 NPDYPIQYAEMLCR

-744 PDIFMEFRDS
+744 PDTFMQFRDS

-760 KTLFMQ
+760 KNLFMQ

-774 ICNKAKELGIPIE
+774 ICDKAKELGIPIE

-795 GKIMQDGQLAYPHSE
+795 GTIMQDGQLAYPHSE

-816 ETGVS
+816 ETGVA

-841 EKADMIIEPS
+841 EKADMIINPS

-860 NPVEARRNNKRL
+860 NPVEARKNNKKL
-872 QELYQQGQSK
+872 QELYEQSQAK
-882 ALTYETHLISQITA
+882 TLTYETHLISQITS

-902 PEEEFNPDT
+902 PDEEFSPET
-911 FSYMSEYALAKVG
+911 FSYMSEYALANVS
-924 QDSTE
+924 QDSTK
-929 KASKIDGIIVKKI
+929 KASERDKTTISRI
-942 EVISND
+942 ETISSD
-948 VKLTPQEKAFQL
+948 PKLTPQEKAFQL
-960 KRTKNAIGHTNDTL
+960 NRAKTSIEHTNDTL

-984 RESIHTSIEMG
+984 KESINTSVEMG
-995 CQSKQDFKNIT
+995 CQSKAEIKNTVI
-1006 TQLTEGKTT
+1006 QLTEGKTT
-1015 KSNERRSEISNN
+1015 KKEEVRNTMTNN
-1027 LQTVQLANNQTTKKE
+1027 IQRTHQINNGMSVNQ

-1050 KKINSN
+1050 KTN
-1056 NNSNSNSNGNKG
+1056 NNTSGTNGNKG
-1068 FINTITLSLIITFVC
+1068 FINAITLTLIITFVC

-1093 YKISIG
+1093 YKISIGG

>member
-14 NIGEQLAR
+14 NIGEQLSR

-27 TDNQLSRVINRFSNS
+27 TENQLSKVINRFTNS
-42 DKSIEEIQKEINI
+42 EKSIEEIRKEIND
-55 LLEEFLENYS
+55 LLDEFLENYS
-65 KMLEAKQLQDLQLPF
+65 KMLEAKQLQDLDLAF

-99 NPQELQEALSKITNI
+99 NPQELEEALSKITNI

-124 EEQFVEIRQQVYN
+124 EQQFVEVRQQVYD

-160 IEYLKLSGILSSE
+160 IEYLKSSGILSSE

-178 DNVISSSR
+178 DNIISSSR
-186 NTDEIVEKL
+186 SNDEIADKL

-209 IIRDFTPIEKAGIKS
+209 IIRDFTPIEKTGIKS
-224 STLEASRNLLEEIKN
+224 STLEASRNLLEEIIN

-252 GKVTLQDGSFNFKH
+252 GKVALQDGSFNFKH

-271 DFAKAHNKQ
+271 DFAKSHNKQ
-280 VRLNTLLFYM
+280 MRLNTLLFYM

-306 MLVKQKLQSYVEAT
+306 ALVKQKLQNYVEAT
-320 TRFIVDNGYSDTV
+320 TRFVVDNGYSDTV
-333 RSIDVFNELLNR
+333 RSVDVFNELLNR
-345 FAMTGETP
+345 FAINGETP

-360 PQTQITMPNGE
+360 PQTPTTMPNGE
-371 LGIDDNIKSG
+371 IVVDDNIKSG
-381 WLKHLDISDLCD
+381 WLKHLDIDDLCD

-414 IDPKKI
+414 IDTKKI

-460 REMIINLSQFGLPI
+460 KEMIINLSQFGLPI
-474 EITEFDIVITN
+474 EITEFDIVMTN
-485 GVENLSEEQIET
+485 GVEKLSEEQIET
-497 IRQAKINEIYECVD
+497 MRQAKINEIYECVD

-537 ANEERIPKGLE
+537 ANEERIPKGLA
-548 PIETMHGGYYTELMQ
+548 PIETLHGGYYTEQMQ

-615 PYTSLEFPE
+615 PVSELEYQDSE
-624 THKKSHIDE
+624 
-633 KTKEE
+633 
-638 VIDEIEVAQQRMH
+638 QRMH
-651 ISDVDEYIASIREL
+651 ISDADEYITSIRQL
-665 QQENPTMKI
+665 QQENPNMKI

-709 GMSQVPQRN
+709 GMSKLPEKN
-718 NPNYPIQYAEMLCK
+718 NPEYPIQYAEMLCR

-744 PDIFMEFRDS
+744 PDIFMQFRDS

-760 KTLFMQ
+760 KNLFMQ

-774 ICNKAKELGIPIE
+774 ICDKAKELGIPIE

-795 GKIMQDGQLAYPHSE
+795 GTIMQDGQLAYPHSE

-841 EKADMIIEPS
+841 EKADMIINPS

-860 NPVEARRNNKRL
+860 NPVESRKNNKKL
-872 QELYQQGQSK
+872 QELYEQSQAK
-882 ALTYETHLISQITA
+882 TLTYETHLISQITS

-902 PEEEFNPDT
+902 PDEEFSPET
-911 FSYMSEYALAKVG
+911 FSYMSEYALANVS
-924 QDSTE
+924 QDSTK
-929 KASKIDGIIVKKI
+929 KASERDKTTISKI
-942 EVISND
+942 EAISSD
-948 VKLTPQEKAFQL
+948 PKLTPHEKAFQL
-960 KRTKNAIGHTNDTL
+960 NRAKTSIEHTNDTL

-984 RESIHTSIEMG
+984 KESINTSIEMG
-995 CQSKQDFKNIT
+995 CQSKAEIKNTVI
-1006 TQLTEGKTT
+1006 QLTEGKTT
-1015 KSNERRSEISNN
+1015 KKEEVRN
-1027 LQTVQLANNQTTKKE
+1027 TMANNIQRTHQINNGMSVNQ

-1050 KKINSN
+1050 KTN
-1056 NNSNSNSNGNKG
+1056 NNTSGTSGNKG
-1068 FINTITLSLIITFVC
+1068 FINAITLTLIITFVC

-1093 YKISIG
+1093 YKISIGG

>member
-27 TDNQLSRVINRFSNS
+27 TDNQLSRLINRFSNS

-55 LLEEFLENYS
+55 LLEEFLKNYS
-65 KMLEAKQLQDLQLPF
+65 KMLEAKQLQDLQVPF

-99 NPQELQEALSKITNI
+99 NPQELQDALSKITNI

-124 EEQFVEIRQQVYN
+124 EEQFVEIRQQVYD

-160 IEYLKLSGILSSE
+160 IEYLKSSGILSSE
-173 EIATL
+173 EITTL
-178 DNVISSSR
+178 DNIISSSR
-186 NTDEIVEKL
+186 SNDEIAEKL

-209 IIRDFTPIEKAGIKS
+209 IIRDFTPIEKTGIKS
-224 STLEASRNLLEEIKN
+224 STLEASRNLLKEIKN

-252 GKVTLQDGSFNFKH
+252 GKVALQDGSFNFKH

-271 DFAKAHNKQ
+271 DFAKTHNKQ
-280 VRLNTLLFYM
+280 MRLNTLLFYM

-296 YNLEKTPENK
+296 YNLEKTLENK

-320 TRFIVDNGYSDTV
+320 TRFVVDNGYSDTV
-333 RSIDVFNELLNR
+333 RSVDVFNELLNR
-345 FAMTGETP
+345 FAMNGETP

-360 PQTQITMPNGE
+360 PQTPITMPNGE
-371 LGIDDNIKSG
+371 IVVDDNIKSG
-381 WLKHLDISDLCD
+381 WLKHLDIADLCD

-448 MHVDN
+448 MHIDN

-460 REMIINLSQFGLPI
+460 RQMIINLSQFGLPI
-474 EITEFDIVITN
+474 EITEFDIAMTN
-485 GVENLSEEQIET
+485 GVEKLSEEQIET
-497 IRQAKINEIYECVD
+497 MRQAKINEIYECVD

-537 ANEERIPKGLE
+537 ANEERIQKGLE
-548 PIETMHGGYYTELMQ
+548 PIETLHGGYYTEQMQ
-563 PRNKTLTKSNFQS
+563 PKNKTLTKSNFQL

-615 PYTSLEFPE
+615 PVSELEYQDSE
-624 THKKSHIDE
+624 
-633 KTKEE
+633 
-638 VIDEIEVAQQRMH
+638 QRMH
-651 ISDVDEYIASIREL
+651 ISDVDEYITSIHQL

-709 GMSQVPQRN
+709 GMSKLPQKN
-718 NPNYPIQYAEMLCK
+718 NPEYPIQYAEMLCR

-744 PDIFMEFRDS
+744 PDIFMQFRDS

-760 KTLFMQ
+760 KNLFMQ
-766 NAKIASQA
+766 NAKIASKA
-774 ICNKAKELGIPIE
+774 ICDKAKELGIPIE

-795 GKIMQDGQLAYPHSE
+795 GTIMQDGQLAYPHSD

-841 EKADMIIEPS
+841 EKADMIINPS

-860 NPVEARRNNKRL
+860 NPVEARKNNKKL
-872 QELYQQGQSK
+872 QELYQQGQAE
-882 ALTYETHLISQITA
+882 ALTYETHLISQITS

-902 PEEEFNPDT
+902 SDEDFSPET
-911 FSYMSEYALAKVG
+911 FSYMSEYALANVS
-924 QDSTE
+924 QDSTK
-929 KASKIDGIIVKKI
+929 KASERDKTTISRI
-942 EVISND
+942 ETISSD
-948 VKLTPQEKAFQL
+948 PKLTPQEKAFQL
-960 KRTKNAIGHTNDTL
+960 NRAKSTIEHTNDTL

-984 RESIHTSIEMG
+984 RESMHTSIEMG

-1015 KSNERRSEISNN
+1015 KSVERQNAIAAN
-1027 LQTVQLANNQTTKKE
+1027 LQTFQATNRPTNNKE

-1050 KKINSN
+1050 KKTT
-1056 NNSNSNSNGNKG
+1056 NNSPSSNDNKG
-1068 FINTITLSLIITFVC
+1068 YINAITLALIITFVC
-1083 GIAVGIGYML
+1083 GIVVGIGYMI

>member
-271 DFAKAHNKQ
+271 DFAKSNNKQ
-280 VRLNTLLFYM
+280 MRLNTLLFYM

-296 YNLEKTPENK
+296 YNLEKAPENK
-306 MLVKQKLQSYVEAT
+306 TLVKQKLQSYVEAT
-320 TRFIVDNGYSDTV
+320 TKFVVENGYSDTV
-333 RSIDVFNELLNR
+333 RSVDVFNELLNR
-345 FAMTGETP
+345 FAMNGETP

-360 PQTQITMPNGE
+360 PQTPTTMSDGK
-371 LGIDDNIKSG
+371 IVVDDNIKSG
-381 WLKHLDISDLCD
+381 WLKHLDIADLCD

-414 IDPKKI
+414 TDPKKI

-474 EITEFDIVITN
+474 EITEFDIVMTN
-485 GVENLSEEQIET
+485 GVEKLSEEQIET
-497 IRQAKINEIYECVD
+497 MRQAKINEIYECVD

-548 PIETMHGGYYTELMQ
+548 PIETLHGGYYTELMQ

-615 PYTSLEFPE
+615 PVSELEYQDSE
-624 THKKSHIDE
+624 L
-633 KTKEE
+633 
-638 VIDEIEVAQQRMH
+638 RMH
-651 ISDVDEYIASIREL
+651 ISDVDEYITSIRQL

-709 GMSQVPQRN
+709 GMSKIPQKN
-718 NPNYPIQYAEMLCK
+718 NPDYPIQYAEMICK
-732 AMESGI
+732 AMDSGI

-744 PDIFMEFRDS
+744 PDIFMQFRDS

-760 KTLFMQ
+760 KNLFMQ

-774 ICNKAKELGIPIE
+774 ICDKAKELGIPIE

-795 GKIMQDGQLAYPHSE
+795 GTIMKDGQLAYPYSE
-810 FWQIAA
+810 FWEIAA

-827 AHTPEQFITMGKDK
+827 AHTPEQFITMGREKQ
-841 EKADMIIEPS
+841 KADAIIEPT

-860 NPVEARRNNKRL
+860 NPVEARKNNKKL
-872 QELYQQGQSK
+872 QELYQQAQAK
-882 ALTYETHLISQITA
+882 ALTYETHLIVQITS

-902 PEEEFNPDT
+902 PDEEFSPET
-911 FSYMSEYALAKVG
+911 FSYMSECALANVS
-924 QDSTE
+924 QNSTK
-929 KASKIDGIIVKKI
+929 KASERDKITISRI
-942 EVISND
+942 ETISSDPN
-948 VKLTPQEKAFQL
+948 LTPQEKAFQL
-960 KRTKNAIGHTNDTL
+960 NRAKSTIEHTNDTL
-974 SQQQSALERA
+974 LQQQSALERA
-984 RESIHTSIEMG
+984 KETINTSVEMG
-995 CQSKQDFKNIT
+995 CQSKQDFKTVT
-1006 TQLTEGKTT
+1006 TQITEGKTT
-1015 KSNERRSEISNN
+1015 KSSEKRREIANN
-1027 LQTVQLANNQTTKKE
+1027 LQTTQLTNSQTAKKE
-1042 QTKGPVLV
+1042 QIKGPVLV

-1056 NNSNSNSNGNKG
+1056 NNYSSNGNKG
-1068 FINTITLSLIITFVC
+1068 FINAITLSLIITFVC